1 MASMTVLRSHSRHQW
16 LYNLTIKYIQRVYS
30 PGTITQPGLGIL
42 FPHPLN
48 NGSPS
53 EAAQIDIDS
62 DDILCCATHQPST
75 TSSFRTISVPYIH
88 QHHAPRYAPKNK
100 RTYLCSTA
108 RTRLSPPTETIRFVD
123 ESIVASIKSTERPR
137 R

>member
-1 MASMTVLRSHSRHQW
+1 MGVGLASMAVLRSHSRYQW

-30 PGTITQPGLGIL
+30 PGAITQPGPGIL

-53 EAAQIDIDS
+53 EAAQIDIDN
-62 DDILCCATHQPST
+62 DDILCCPTHEPST
-75 TSSFRTISVPYIH
+75 TSSFRTISVSYIN
-88 QHHAPRYAPKNK
+88 QHHAPRYAPNVLVFDGPHEIIPAY
-100 RTYLCSTA
+100 RNDPL
-108 RTRLSPPTETIRFVD
+108 
-123 ESIVASIKSTERPR
+123 R